1 MNQYKMTTR
10 IIIFAVLMCTGLAI
24 RADDTN
30 PDATLGSENL
40 LLYSQGIEQGKE
52 QAHSD
57 LSNNIVRIYMIVFP
71 GPIFQRQKLILKEKY
86 SVELESVGDVRPPP
100 PRDGYL
106 TGYNKEVS
114 AFLKERYGK
123 DVLSETQVQ
132 AEQETK

>member
-1 MNQYKMTTR
+1 MTTKN
-10 IIIFAVLMCTGLAI
+10 IIFAVLMCTGLAI

-30 PDATLGSENL
+30 PNATLGSENL
-40 LLYSQGIEQGKE
+40 LLYNRGIEQGKE

-57 LSNNIVRIYMIVFP
+57 LSNNVIRIYTIALP
-71 GPIFQRQKLILKEKY
+71 GPIFQRQKQILMHNY
-86 SVELESVGDVRPPP
+86 SVDLESVGDVRPPP

-114 AFLKERYGK
+114 AFLRERYGK
-123 DVLSETQVQ
+123 DILFETQAQ